1 MNLTPKTELN
11 AAAQEVI
18 AAINKRI
25 SSLRK
30 SQPKMRKPK
39 AQPKVVAQAQALAT
53 IAPQLQE
60 IYAAATA
67 DFKATMAE
75 RTKEECQVPFGAD
88 DVCGLSSASPVHSN
102 PQGHK
107 YMPKPAEVTK
117 TILNLDLSAVEKRV
131 MDSMSPKP
139 KQHKKSKHS
148 KGKPQQHA
156 SGPRKN
162 LVVRVEGKAG
172 MFSIGEA
179 LELAQGCAFFQRGDY
194 DMPRNQAETVAKM
207 RGASFPYVSLAD
219 RTPAVSKKDR
229 LDAIREIPSVEGRW
243 MTLPEF
249 MQGRA

>member
-1 MNLTPKTELN
+1 MDMTPKTELN
-11 AAAQEVI
+11 AAAQEVV

-25 SSLRK
+25 ASLRK
-30 SQPKMRKPK
+30 SQPKVRKPK
-39 AQPKVVAQAQALAT
+39 ATMSKAAVQAQALAT
-53 IAPQLQE
+53 IAPQLQA

-75 RTKEECQVPFGAD
+75 RSEK
-88 DVCGLSSASPVHSN
+88 PVVAFD
-102 PQGHK
+102 
-107 YMPKPAEVTK
+107 Y
-117 TILNLDLSAVEKRV
+117 SAVEKRV
-131 MDSMSPKP
+131 VDSLSPKP
-139 KQHKKSKHS
+139 KQHKKAKHS

-207 RGASFPYVSLAD
+207 RGVTFPYVSLED
-219 RTPAVSKKDR
+219 RTQPVTTKQDR
-229 LDAIREIPSVEGRW
+229 REARQEIPSIEGRW

-249 MQGRA
+249 LQGRA